1 MIFYFSGTGNSRY
14 VAKELA
20 CATND
25 TVVNIT
31 KDEMDKVCEYV
42 IKEGENLGFVF
53 PIYWWGMPTLVEEFV
68 QKMKLKLLG
77 ENYVYGVCT
86 YGLEPCN
93 GLHDLKRIL
102 QKKEIRLQATFEVK
116 MVDNYVVGYE
126 LAEKAKQEMVC
137 KQAAEKVEKII
148 SDVKVKKEIKVTDVF
163 ATTIKPIVHKAYKCT
178 DHRKKFFVTEDCTG
192 CGYCAKNC
200 PCQAIVMENQKP
212 VWKENCAFCLKCI
225 HSCPKQALQN
235 GKGTIGRTRYLN
247 SMEK

>member
-1 MIFYFSGTGNSRY
+1 
-14 VAKELA
+14 
-20 CATND
+20 
-25 TVVNIT
+25 
-31 KDEMDKVCEYV
+31 
-42 IKEGENLGFVF
+42 
-53 PIYWWGMPTLVEEFV
+53 
-68 QKMKLKLLG
+68 
-77 ENYVYGVCT
+77 
-86 YGLEPCN
+86 
-93 GLHDLKRIL
+93 
-102 QKKEIRLQATFEVK
+102 
-116 MVDNYVVGYE
+116 
-126 LAEKAKQEMVC
+126 MVC